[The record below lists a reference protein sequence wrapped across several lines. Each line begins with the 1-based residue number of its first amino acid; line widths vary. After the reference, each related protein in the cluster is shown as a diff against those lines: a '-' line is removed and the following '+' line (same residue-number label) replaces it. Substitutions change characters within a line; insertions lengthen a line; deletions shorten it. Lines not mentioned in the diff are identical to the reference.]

1 MSLTREQVL
10 FADLAKAMK
19 KTVARQANGKS
30 FRCQETSTASMLTR
44 ALVTESDSDSEIQQ
58 TTNRGNKLKKRAR
71 FVRQGKL
78 GPPTGP
84 AVYKEARSN
93 PSARASETTYQDSML
108 IDNIYRRLNMQDTSE
123 P

>member
-30 FRCQETSTASMLTR
+30 FWCQEPSTTSLLTR
-44 ALVTESDSDSEIQQ
+44 ALAESDSDSEIQQ

-84 AVYKEARSN
+84 SVYKEARLN
-93 PSARASETTYQDSML
+93 PSVRTGVTSHKG
-108 IDNIYRRLNMQDTSE
+108 IYLLACTGG
-123 P
+123 

>member
-10 FADLAKAMK
+10 FADLAKAMR

-30 FRCQETSTASMLTR
+30 FRCQEYSTTSLLTR
-44 ALVTESDSDSEIQQ
+44 ALGPESDSDSEIQQ

-84 AVYKEARSN
+84 SVYKEARSK
-93 PSARASETTYQDSML
+93 PSARASVTSHQHSILIGML
-108 IDNIYRRLNMQDTSE
+108 RTLNMQDTSE

>member
-1 MSLTREQVL
+1 MPRAVDNLSL
-10 FADLAKAMK
+10 
-19 KTVARQANGKS
+19 
-30 FRCQETSTASMLTR
+30 LTR
-44 ALVTESDSDSEIQQ
+44 ALGLESDSDSEIQQ

-93 PSARASETTYQDSML
+93 PGSRASVTSHQHSIL
-108 IDNIYRRLNMQDTSE
+108 IGIIRRSNTQDTSE

>member
-30 FRCQETSTASMLTR
+30 FRCQEPSTTSLLTR
-44 ALVTESDSDSEIQQ
+44 AFGPESDSDSEIQQ

-93 PSARASETTYQDSML
+93 PSARASATSPQHSILISML
-108 IDNIYRRLNMQDTSE
+108 GG
-123 P
+123 